1 MAGSPSPDVLVRYVP
16 PIAAAWEADGD
27 DSTWREVDGTLCMVD
42 ISGFTALSERLAA
55 FGRVGAE
62 ELTEVLSAVF
72 ASMTDLVH
80 ARGGEQLSFGGD
92 ALLLLFTGDD
102 HLVQGACAAVE
113 MRAALRAASRSART
127 SAGRIDLRMSVGL
140 ASGVVHL
147 FRVGGSHRQLLVA
160 GPLASLVTRL
170 EKAAGPGE
178 IVVGPRSRRALGVDA
193 APVARRP
200 GWALR
205 WRRAPVAPAG
215 PTPSRPSA
223 DCDLDVCV
231 PESLRPVLR
240 GGTPQ
245 PEHRRAT
252 VGFLRLTGVDDL
264 LAVDGDGPG
273 LAAAALDE
281 SVRAVQAA
289 ADREAVTFL
298 AADIDDGG
306 GKVILATGVP
316 ATLGDDEGRMLRVL
330 REVVDCPLPLT
341 VQAGAHHGHVF
352 AGVVGGAER
361 GATYTVMG
369 DTVNVAARLM
379 AAAPPGAVYTT
390 AAVLSGS
397 HTRFDAERLA
407 PLRAKGKAAPLQA
420 FALGEEGGPSAR
432 TAGVDV
438 PFTGRRAELSRLVG
452 MLRLLRTGSG
462 SAVVVE
468 GEVGQGKS
476 RLVDAA
482 LRGARDVSVVT
493 FGTEPFRTATAYRP
507 LRDALRRLLGLE
519 RASGDRMAA
528 ELRERLAAVAPDLL
542 PWLPLVGDLTHVDVP
557 GSTEEVDAL
566 EPRFR
571 PQRTADVMADLLDAT
586 APGALAIVVEDA
598 QATDAATTTVLE
610 VLAARARADRPWM
623 VVAVRRPGD
632 GGFAPADAARIEL
645 GPLDDATARDLVDAA
660 TSAPML
666 PHDVDR
672 IVERAEGNPL
682 YLVELVRTAH
692 DLGGLEHLPSTLDA
706 LVRAQID
713 ALPAPA
719 RAVLRRAAVLGRSFR
734 PVALRELLDGAE
746 RALDDASNRALGELL
761 EPTDDERIR
770 FRHALVRDV
779 AYEGLPFRERR
790 TLHRRAGEGT
800 ERAAAGHP
808 EAVADL
814 LALHFGLAGDHRRA
828 WRYGVMAGDR
838 ARESFANTEAA
849 ANYRRAVEAARHLEE
864 VDDRERADVMML
876 LGDVDERAGDF
887 PSALD
892 AYRRAGRLLVGDALG
907 RAHLALRRARVR
919 ERMGDY
925 TVALGEVSAGVRVLD
940 GLAASR
946 AARDDVGSAGDDDA
960 AGDEAARVRARLAA
974 FRAVVRQAQERP
986 RPARDA
992 ARIAV
997 DVASATD
1004 APDALARAYEVLDW
1018 AARALGE
1025 PVHEPLGPMARQ
1037 LYHAAHDPEGEARVT
1052 ANLGVLHYLRGEWDE
1067 AARLYEQAVVAT
1079 ERLGDAVGAA
1089 VTAANQGELLV
1100 SQGRILDAGPVL
1112 RSAARVMRASAFVDG
1127 AAFAELQIGR
1137 LLVARGDPAD
1147 AVEVLGRVHDEL
1159 AALGQPASA
1168 LEAALH
1174 LADAMI
1180 ELADQARSSDG
1191 PPRDGHGVAVT
1202 VERALALLDEAE
1214 ERAGGDAG
1222 WLAPASALVRSRAL
1236 VAQGDLPA
1244 AADLV
1249 ATGLERARA
1258 EELPYELVLLLR
1270 ASAELATARGL
1281 QVDLGEVAEARRVGG
1296 SLGLLDAGSWR
1307 PDPTAR
1313 MVVRVDVTAGTEDH
1327 PLRRA
1332 TR

>member
-1 MAGSPSPDVLVRYVP
+1 MAGSSSPDVLARYVP

-102 HLVQGACAAVE
+102 HLVQAACAAVE

-178 IVVGPRSRRALGVDA
+178 IVVGPRARRALGTA
-193 APVARRP
+193 ATVARRP

-205 WRRAPVAPAG
+205 WRRAPVPPAG
-215 PTPSRPSA
+215 PASVRPLA
-223 DCDLDVCV
+223 GCDLDVCV

-240 GGTPQ
+240 AGTPQ

-252 VGFLRLTGVDDL
+252 VGFIRLTGVDRL
-264 LAVDGDGPG
+264 LAGDGAGPVAG
-273 LAAAALDE
+273 ASALDE
-281 SVRAVQAA
+281 SVRAVQVA
-289 ADREAVTFL
+289 ADREGVTFL
-298 AADIDDGG
+298 AADVDDGG
-306 GKVILATGVP
+306 AKVILATGVP
-316 ATLGDDEGRMLRVL
+316 ATLGDDQGRMLRAL
-330 REVVDCPLPLT
+330 REVVDCPLSLT
-341 VQAGAHHGHVF
+341 VRAGAHHGHVF

-361 GATYTVMG
+361 GATFTVMG

-397 HTRFDAERLA
+397 HTTFHAERLA
-407 PLRAKGKAAPLQA
+407 PLRAKGKAAPLHA
-420 FALGEEGGPSAR
+420 YTLGEEGGPSAR
-432 TAGVDV
+432 TAGADV
-438 PFTGRRAELSRLVG
+438 PFTGRRAELARLVG
-452 MLRLLRTGSG
+452 MLRLLRTGAG

-468 GEVGQGKS
+468 GDAGQGKS

-482 LRGARDVSVVT
+482 LRGARGVSVVA
-493 FGTEPFRTATAYRP
+493 FGAEPFRTATAYRP

-519 RASGDRMAA
+519 RAPGDLMA
-528 ELRERLAAVAPDLL
+528 ERLRERLAAVAPDLL
-542 PWLPLVGDLTHVDVP
+542 PWLPLVGDLTHVDLP
-557 GSTEEVDAL
+557 ESTEEVDAL

-571 PQRTADVMADLLDAT
+571 PQRTADVLADLLDAT
-586 APGALAIVVEDA
+586 APGPLAIVVEDA
-598 QATDAATTTVLE
+598 QATDATTATVLE
-610 VLAARARADRPWM
+610 ALVARATADRPWM

-632 GGFAPADAARIEL
+632 GGFVPASAARIEL
-645 GPLDDATARDLVDAA
+645 GPLEDGTARDLVDAA

-666 PHDVDR
+666 PHDADR

-682 YLVELVRTAH
+682 YLVELVRAAH
-692 DLGGLEHLPSTLDA
+692 DLGGVEHLPPTLDA
-706 LVRAQID
+706 LVGAQID

-734 PVALRELLDGAE
+734 PEALRELLGGAE
-746 RALDDASNRALGELL
+746 RALDDASNRALEELL
-761 EPTDDERIR
+761 EPGGDDRIQ

-790 TLHRRAGEGT
+790 DLHRRAGEGT
-800 ERAAAGHP
+800 ERAAAGRP

-814 LALHFGLAGDHRRA
+814 LALHFGLAGDHPRA

-838 ARESFANTEAA
+838 AREAFANTAAA
-849 ANYRRAVEAARHLEE
+849 ANYRRALEAARHLED
-864 VDDRERADVMML
+864 VDDHERADVMML

-925 TVALGEVSAGVRVLD
+925 PVALGEVSAGMRVLD
-940 GLAASR
+940 ELAASR
-946 AARDDVGSAGDDDA
+946 AAGDDVGASDDD

-997 DVASATD
+997 DVASATY

-1037 LYHAAHDPEGEARVT
+1037 LYRAAHDPEGEARVT
-1052 ANLGVLHYLRGEWDE
+1052 ANLGVLHFLRGEWDE
-1067 AARLYEQAVVAT
+1067 ATRLYEQAVVAT

-1100 SQGRILDAGPVL
+1100 SQGRILDAEPVL
-1112 RSAARVMRASAFVDG
+1112 RSAARVLRASAFVDG

-1137 LLVARGDPAD
+1137 LLVARGDPAG

-1159 AALGQPASA
+1159 AGLGQPASA

-1180 ELADQARSSDG
+1180 ELAEQERSSDG
-1191 PPRDGHGVAVT
+1191 SPPAGRDGAVT

-1236 VAQGDLPA
+1236 VARGGLA
-1244 AADLV
+1244 AAAELV

-1258 EELPYELVLLLR
+1258 EELPYELVMLLR

-1281 QVDLGEVAEARRVGG
+1281 QVDRGEVAEVRRVGG
-1296 SLGLLDAGSWR
+1296 SLGLLDADSWR

-1313 MVVRVDVTAGTEDH
+1313 MVVRVDVTGGTAD
-1327 PLRRA
+1327 PPPRRA
-1332 TR
+1332 TRSPG